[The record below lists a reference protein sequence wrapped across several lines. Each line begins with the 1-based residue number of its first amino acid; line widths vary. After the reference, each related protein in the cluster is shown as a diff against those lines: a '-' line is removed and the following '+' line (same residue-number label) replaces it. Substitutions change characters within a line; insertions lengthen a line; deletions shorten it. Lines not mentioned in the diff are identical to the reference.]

1 MDKNIIDNKTIDIT
15 FDAVL
20 KREQK
25 KGGKKKKGKKRRRRN
40 HEYGIC
46 FSTSLKM
53 LVIRAR

>member
-1 MDKNIIDNKTIDIT
+1 MDKNNDNKTIDIT
-15 FDAVL
+15 LDAVL
-20 KREQK
+20 KRER
-25 KGGKKKKGKKRRRRN
+25 KKKGKKRRRRN